1 MFLIGVLESANR
13 LRATRVTEE
22 LAAMRERLVADLP
35 DYREVMATVGNNST
49 IRLRKQVYS
58 VPSRLIGVKLLAR
71 IYENRIVLFHGAA
84 EVAQLPLGKSD
95 RGAIIDFCH
104 LIGHLLRKAGQRHTA
119 IFQHYVG
126 DNQLTAIQFVTLC
139 ALRDHG
145 PSSQAELIKATAVD
159 QATIRGIV
167 ERLKAREL
175 VQLSPD
181 PGDRR
186 KVIVELT
193 ESGAALLD
201 AMIPCARQ
209 ISELSMGSLN
219 AGERVAILYLLRKM
233 IDSDEN
239 AG

>member
-1 MFLIGVLESANR
+1 M
-13 LRATRVTEE
+13 
-22 LAAMRERLVADLP
+22 
-35 DYREVMATVGNNST
+35 
-49 IRLRKQVYS
+49 
-58 VPSRLIGVKLLAR
+58 
-71 IYENRIVLFHGAA
+71 
-84 EVAQLPLGKSD
+84 
-95 RGAIIDFCH
+95 
-104 LIGHLLRKAGQRHTA
+104 
-119 IFQHYVG
+119 
-126 DNQLTAIQFVTLC
+126 
-139 ALRDHG
+139 
-145 PSSQAELIKATAVD
+145 D

-193 ESGAALLD
+193 DSGAALLD
-201 AMIPCARQ
+201 AMIPCALQ

-239 AG
+239 PG

>member
-1 MFLIGVLESANR
+1 MPKKTTPSSAP
-13 LRATRVTEE
+13 LDTTPYDVTE
-22 LAAMRERLVADLP
+22 
-35 DYREVMATVGNNST
+35 
-49 IRLRKQVYS
+49 QV
-58 VPSRLIGVKLLAR
+58 
-71 IYENRIVLFHGAA
+71 
-84 EVAQLPLGKSD
+84 
-95 RGAIIDFCH
+95 
-104 LIGHLLRKAGQRHTA
+104 GHLLRKAYQRHTA
-119 IFQHYVG
+119 IFQQQAC
-126 DNQLTAIQFVTLC
+126 DPQLTSIQFVTLC

-193 ESGAALLD
+193 DSGAALLD

-239 AG
+239 SG